1 MTATVLLGAKTRLGR
16 ALLAEVTGPVLLV
29 ARDADDA
36 AHLAELGRAT
46 SARTALEVE
55 VVDLGTLRARAAD
68 AAGRAG
74 GDLRVVVAALGPVQR
89 ESAGVSLR
97 LDADLAGVQR
107 DLALVEEVLAAAV
120 PTHLVHVS
128 SVLAL
133 APGDGRRY
141 YGGWKALLEQA
152 LAERV
157 QAHPTAL
164 MSVLYPGRL
173 HGTARPPWPW
183 HRLRTTY
190 PRLARIVLDLD
201 PARPVARTVGVDA
214 RFWLGVRSVSF
225 ALASLGLTTS
235 RDRTSTG
242 GP

>member
-16 ALLAEVTGPVLLV
+16 AVLAEATGPVLLV
-29 ARDADDA
+29 ARDAGDA
-36 AHLAELGRAT
+36 APLAELARAA
-46 SARTALEVE
+46 SARISVE
-55 VVDLGTLRARAAD
+55 VVDLATLRARAAD
-68 AAGRAG
+68 AAGSAG
-74 GDLRVVVAALGPVQR
+74 GDLQIVVAALGPVQR
-89 ESAGVSLR
+89 ESAGASLR

-107 DLALVEEVLAAAV
+107 DLALVEEVLAAGA
-120 PTHLVHVS
+120 PAHLVHVS

-141 YGGWKALLEQA
+141 YGGWKALVEQA

-157 QAHPTAL
+157 RAHPTAR

-173 HGTARPPWPW
+173 HPTARPGRPW